1 VLRKIRSKLH
11 ARRIRSTFVRTEGYR
26 SLYRTR
32 TGDHFWLDPERWLD
46 QSIIKTGVHE
56 PESSRAI
63 EALVGPG
70 QVVFDIG
77 ANIGYFA
84 IAMSRLVG
92 EKGRVIAFEPTVY
105 YGEVL
110 TKNLEENEIRNCEIV
125 PYGLSSEE
133 AELTAYIGDSSAT
146 LHWWLADTEPRESEP
161 IRLQRLDDI
170 VDGLDI
176 DRIDFI
182 KMDIDGHEPFFFEG
196 AWEALNRFRPRILM
210 EVSAPYFLDT
220 GISPADIYDML
231 IEHDLHIYSEKTME
245 EFENKLAFLYECG
258 NYVYSANVIV
268 SWDELDKSD
277 LLRSA

>member
-32 TGDHFWLDPERWLD
+32 GGDHYWLDPERWLD
-46 QSIIKTGVHE
+46 QGIIRTGIHE

-70 QVVFDIG
+70 QVVLDIG

-110 TKNLEENEIRNCEIV
+110 NKNLEANQIRNCEVIS
-125 PYGLSSEE
+125 YGLSSEE
-133 AELTAYIGDSSAT
+133 AELMAYVGDSSAT
-146 LHWWLADTEPRESEP
+146 LHWWLPETEPRVSEP
-161 IRLQRLDDI
+161 IKLQRLDDI
-170 VDGLDI
+170 VDDLGI

-196 AWEALNRFRPRILM
+196 AWETLNRFRPRILM

-231 IEHDLHIYSEKTME
+231 IDHGLHVYSEKTMD

-268 SWDELDKSD
+268 SWDELS
-277 LLRSA
+277 RVPS